1 MEWTEA
7 RERIRRSIR
16 VGSDVNSPRST
27 YRVVEAVGP
36 LAGNARYGYCSET
49 GFLVRIGKSNVIRIP
64 WQMLEKCFS
73 AVEAGRGYDGRFF
86 REQFPNQTKDHPC
99 HVHVVGQ
106 ILARSGIAV
115 LMGNVYVRAY

>member
-16 VGSDVNSPRST
+16 VGSDVNSPRS
-27 YRVVEAVGP
+27 
-36 LAGNARYGYCSET
+36 
-49 GFLVRIGKSNVIRIP
+49 RIGKSNVIRIP